1 MLALDYT
8 KKKLCQMAA
17 IALGAR
23 EQNTATI
30 VVSVRSGIGCALLEA
45 HYNEVVRKAF
55 GVKHVSVQMSI
66 IDNDRNVDR
75 LMRYGLSTSLI
86 GKRYSHTDDEQ
97 YARQY
102 HALRFAE
109 KLNA

>member
-8 KKKLCQMAA
+8 KKKLCQIAA

-23 EQNTATI
+23 EQNIATI
-30 VVSVRSGIGCALLEA
+30 AVSVRTNVGCALLEA

-55 GVKHVSVQMSI
+55 GVKHVSVQLTIM
-66 IDNDRNVDR
+66 DNERNVDR
-75 LMRYGLSTSLI
+75 LLRHGLSTSLI
-86 GKRYSHTDDEQ
+86 GKRYNHTDDEQ